1 MKKVVDLTE
10 GNLFKKI
17 LIFALPIMASGM
29 LQLFYNAADLIV
41 CGKFGTEHAI
51 AAVSSTTAL
60 INLLVNSFVGL
71 SVGSNA
77 LMARSLGEKNNE
89 KGNRIA
95 YTSLII
101 ALVGGVLVGSFGF
114 IFCRKFLEWMGTTSD
129 VIDLSTEYLRI
140 YFLGTPFSFLF
151 NFGAALLRGTGD
163 SRRPSIALFLSGG
176 FNIGLNLLLVA
187 VFNMDVEGVAI
198 ATIASQLISAA
209 IVWFIIFTKRTH
221 FFTFEFKN
229 IKFYFNEAKEIFII
243 GLPVALQAATFSIS
257 NILIQSSVN
266 SLGTDVVSGNG
277 AANSIEGFIFVAMDS
292 IGQATLAFTSAAYG
306 AKKKENIKTIFKY
319 SIVHVLLIYLAVSGL
334 ILIFRKPLLSLYL
347 SNPEALIYGEGKLVI
362 FATTYITCGIM
373 NITANSIRGMNHSI
387 TPMVVVLTT
396 VCGTRILWIYTLF
409 KLEYFH
415 NLNGLSWSYPVSWI
429 LAIIVDLIF
438 FIIFYKYLKFNKEEA
453 VSELEPSTI

>member
-17 LIFALPIMASGM
+17 IIFAIPIMASGM

-51 AAVSSTTAL
+51 AAVSSTTPL
-60 INLLVNSFVGL
+60 VHLLVNTFVGI

-101 ALVGGVLVGSFGF
+101 ALVFGFLVGVIGF
-114 IFCRKFLEWMGTTSD
+114 IFCRTFLEWMDTTDD
-129 VIDLSTEYLRI
+129 VIDLSTEYLKI
-140 YFLGTPFSFLF
+140 YFIGTPFSLLF

-163 SRRPSIALFLSGG
+163 SRRPSLALLFSGI

-187 VFNMDVEGVAI
+187 VFNLDVEGVAI

-209 IVWFIIFTKRTH
+209 IVWFIIVTKRTH
-221 FFTFEFKN
+221 FFTFEFKD
-229 IKFYFNEAKEIFII
+229 IKFHLNEAKEIFMI

-277 AANSIEGFIFVAMDS
+277 AANSIEGFIYVAMDS
-292 IGQATLAFTSAAYG
+292 VGQSTLAFTSAQYG
-306 AKKKENIKTIFKY
+306 ARNKEKIKEIFKY
-319 SIVHVLLIYLAVSGL
+319 SLVHVFLVYIAISGL

-347 SNPEALIYGEGKLVI
+347 SNPDALIYGEGKLII
-362 FATTYITCGIM
+362 FASTYITCGVM
-373 NITANSIRGMNHSI
+373 NVLACSMRGMNHSL
-387 TPMVVVLTT
+387 TPMIVVLTT
-396 VCGTRILWIYTLF
+396 VCGTRIIWIYTMF
-409 KLEYFH
+409 KIDYFH
-415 NLNGLSWSYPVSWI
+415 NLNGLSWSYPVSWV
-429 LAIIVDLIF
+429 LAILVDALF
-438 FIIFYKYLKFNKEEA
+438 FVIYYRNLRFKSQEELVLNA
-453 VSELEPSTI
+453 I